1 LAREISGAT
10 FAENGC
16 SENKK
21 RPPMQGLSVLAR
33 EISGATFAE
42 NGCSENRKPLTMQGL
57 YVFGAG
63 NQVRTGDLY
72 LGKVLAKI
80 FSIMLFLSITYDTFH
95 AGF

>member
-1 LAREISGAT
+1 MYLERETSGAT
-10 FAENGC
+10 LAENC
-16 SENKK
+16 CTKNK
-21 RPPMQGLSVLAR
+21 
-33 EISGATFAE
+33 
-42 NGCSENRKPLTMQGL
+42 KPLTEQGP

-72 LGKVLAKI
+72 LGKVLVMI